1 MRQTFQVLRVEF
13 LSSFADISP
22 SILKPE
28 SRNNFLQFGCLEA
41 GRSGMRPLAVFPR
54 RAMSRLEIERDGTA
68 PFRPG
73 FTASEKAV
81 YPRKIKLNAPGRA
94 VDIARVQIAPPCF
107 VTY

>member
-1 MRQTFQVLRVEF
+1 
-13 LSSFADISP
+13 
-22 SILKPE
+22 
-28 SRNNFLQFGCLEA
+28 
-41 GRSGMRPLAVFPR
+41 
-54 RAMSRLEIERDGTA
+54 MSRLEIERDGTA

-73 FTASEKAV
+73 FTASDKAV